1 MKNLQIFLD
10 QTNHAPNE
18 TFEMIVFYAVQQSDN
33 SFPGHKCETYASI
46 KSTCRKWASITEE
59 RGAALL
65 PNI

>member
-1 MKNLQIFLD
+1 MD